1 MDRFST
7 IYQFMPVGR
16 VLGSAVFLL
25 CPNQTLAIYSGRA
38 PVSLGSPTFL
48 LPSSSRPDL
57 GPPSFPGATPAHS
70 PREPQQ
76 ANRKTPP
83 RPAGKA
89 EQCSRHGFR
98 RLHRQERRLPPPQ
111 GQARE
116 QGNRSYPSLSLSLPQ
131 IHLTRPRPGCDVQM
145 CFDCSAKN
153 PTWASVTYGIFLC
166 LDCSSVHRSLGV
178 HITFVRYPTPTY
190 LPTSSPDSHWGI
202 QISLHCF
209 LRSLTASG
217 ERSK

>member
-1 MDRFST
+1 
-7 IYQFMPVGR
+7 MPVGG
-16 VLGSAVFLL
+16 VGSSAFLLWPVPKQTLDILGSGRF
-25 CPNQTLAIYSGRA
+25 NSGL
-38 PVSLGSPTFL
+38 P
-48 LPSSSRPDL
+48 PSSSRPDL
-57 GPPSFPGATPAHS
+57 GPPSFPAATPAHS
-70 PREPQQ
+70 PRELIGRP
-76 ANRKTPP
+76 PP

-89 EQCSRHGFR
+89 ERCSLHGFR

-111 GQARE
+111 GQVRE
-116 QGNRSYPSLSLSLPQ
+116 QGNRSYPFLSPQIRRPPSSYQ

-166 LDCSSVHRSLGV
+166 LDCSAVHRSLGV